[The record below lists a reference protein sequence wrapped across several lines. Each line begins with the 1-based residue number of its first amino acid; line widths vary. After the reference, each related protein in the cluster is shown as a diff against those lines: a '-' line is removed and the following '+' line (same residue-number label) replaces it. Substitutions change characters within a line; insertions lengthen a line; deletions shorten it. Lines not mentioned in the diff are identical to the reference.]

1 MNIYK
6 YTPGE
11 PTGLKNAVIAL
22 GFFDGVHIAHR
33 ELIRKT
39 VDIAKRESLSPAVF
53 TFTAEGAIKSGAP
66 RLYSTEERLEILED
80 LGIESVILVNFSDIA
95 GLPAE
100 DFVKTCLI
108 DHFGAR
114 AVVAGYNFRFG
125 KGAGGDRNLLISLM
139 NEAGLKAYITEE
151 ITFEEKTISSTLIRK
166 ELADGNIAVANR
178 LLGTPYFLSGV
189 VESGNRVG
197 KKLGFPTINIPLHEG
212 YVELGRGVYFTLVKI
227 GDKFYRGITNVGT
240 CPTFDERKMHTETYI
255 LDYNGE
261 IYGEEVKLYFLEYI
275 REERKFESPEELRCE
290 IGRNMMWAMEREIK
304 WQEIGLK

>member
-11 PTGLKNAVIAL
+11 PTGLVDAVIAL

-33 ELIRKT
+33 ELIQKT
-39 VDIAKRESLSPAVF
+39 VEIAKKEALSPAVF
-53 TFTAEGAIKSGAP
+53 TFTAEGAIKSDAP
-66 RLYSTEERLEILED
+66 RLYSTEERLEILES

-95 GLPAE
+95 NLEAE

-108 DHFGAR
+108 DHFGAK

-125 KGAGGDRNLLISLM
+125 KGARGTRELLLSLM
-139 NEAGLKAYITEE
+139 NDVGLKAYITEE
-151 ITFEEKTISSTLIRK
+151 ITFEEKTISSTLIRAK
-166 ELADGNIAVANR
+166 LAEGNIEVANR
-178 LLGTPYFLSGV
+178 LLGSPYFLTGR
-189 VESGNRVG
+189 VEAGNRVG
-197 KKLGFPTINIPLHEG
+197 KKLGFPTINIPLREG
-212 YVELGRGVYFTLVKI
+212 YVQLGRGVYFTVVKI
-227 GDKFYRGITNVGT
+227 GDNFYRGITNVGT

-275 REERKFESPEELRCE
+275 REEKKFEGPEELRAE